1 MVNLNK
7 LRGKIVEN
15 GLNIAD
21 LSKKIGIDKATFY
34 RKLNGNGEN
43 FSIREV
49 NSMVRELNMKRDEA
63 MDIFFD
69 ENIS

>member
-49 NSMVRELNMKRDEA
+49 NSMVRELNMKRNEA

>member
-15 GLNIAD
+15 GLNIAY
-21 LSKKIGIDKATFY
+21 LSKRIGIDKATFY

-43 FSIREV
+43 FTVREV